1 MTRRSLTWPAAILLS
16 TAAVSVITYAGIW
29 PSARP
34 VVAVPFLV
42 LCPGLAWARLL
53 RVDNEVNTVMLGVAL
68 SLAIDTI
75 VSTAL
80 LYLHQ
85 PSVQVNLGALVA
97 ITVGGLLAD
106 PDLRQLQ
113 FLRRPLPERGVA
125 T

>member
-16 TAAVSVITYAGIW
+16 TVAVSVVTYAGIW
-29 PSARP
+29 ASLRP
-34 VVAVPFLV
+34 VVALPFLV
-42 LCPGLAWARLL
+42 VCPGMAWARLL
-53 RVDNEVNTVMLGVAL
+53 RVETELNSVLLGVAL

-80 LYLHQ
+80 LYAHQ

>member
-1 MTRRSLTWPAAILLS
+1 MPFARRSLL
-16 TAAVSVITYAGIW
+16 
-29 PSARP
+29 
-34 VVAVPFLV
+34 
-42 LCPGLAWARLL
+42 
-53 RVDNEVNTVMLGVAL
+53 AL

-80 LYLHQ
+80 LYAHQ

>member
-16 TAAVSVITYAGIW
+16 TAAVSVVTYAGIW

-75 VSTAL
+75 VSTEIGRSTRL
-80 LYLHQ
+80 NSSHQ
-85 PSVQVNLGALVA
+85 STSRMPSSA
-97 ITVGGLLAD
+97 
-106 PDLRQLQ
+106 
-113 FLRRPLPERGVA
+113 
-125 T
+125 